1 MRKHDGMTYEII
13 PIEVLKFISGE
24 HEEYTTGYEYTI
36 FTCPDEPH
44 HSDEWYE
51 TESEAVIA
59 AEDMIGRL
67 DSEREGPGVDYDIS
81 PGYEDH
87 D

>member
-1 MRKHDGMTYEII
+1 MQEYDGVKFKIQTVDII
-13 PIEVLKFISGE
+13 APSSSE
-24 HEEYTTGYEYTI
+24 HEEYTDGYVYYIDSYDYES
-36 FTCPDEPH
+36 P
-44 HSDEWYE
+44 EWYE

-67 DSEREGPGVDYDIS
+67 DSEREGPGADYDIS

-87 D
+87 E